1 MFLSESKIKK
11 IVTDLQESK
20 NLGPE
25 TSPTNPLNHFKK
37 LLLIRQLILAIMN
50 RQKRSLHLKGYK
62 YDELMSLIRHEEFYD
77 NLKAQLDYYAMQN
90 QHNFSFD

>member
-11 IVTDLQESK
+11 IVMDLQESK

-50 RQKRSLHLKGYK
+50 R
-62 YDELMSLIRHEEFYD
+62 
-77 NLKAQLDYYAMQN
+77 
-90 QHNFSFD
+90 

>member
-11 IVTDLQESK
+11 LVEDLQVSK

-37 LLLIRQLILAIMN
+37 LLHIRQLILAIMN
-50 RQKRSLHLKGYK
+50 RQKRSLYFKGYK
-62 YDELMSLIRHEEFYD
+62 YDELMSLMRHEEFFD
-77 NLKAQLDYYAMQN
+77 NLKA
-90 QHNFSFD
+90 